1 MVRRIKIL
9 LLLYAILCNTTY
21 KFCVTGWLS
30 LLTLAFG
37 IKGRLSI
44 LKIGPELEYSIL
56 FYFLCVTKIAR
67 IYFFENISI
76 INALCILHFF
86 YFNSIF
92 KYNTT
97 IIHDSYHSYWGFRL
111 YLRLSYLKWK
121 IVDFKINIIS
131 TSVSVL
137 RF

>member
-1 MVRRIKIL
+1 MQYNIQV
-9 LLLYAILCNTTY
+9 LCY
-21 KFCVTGWLS
+21 RLAFIDYLS
-30 LLTLAFG
+30 VISKAVAFG

-76 INALCILHFF
+76 INTLCILHFF

-97 IIHDSYHSYWGFRL
+97 IIHDCYYSYWGFRL